1 MMSYPITQRMLSSSL
16 KTLSL
21 SEIKVISNGIKEL
34 EIAGTT
40 EITAIKQTHITQLT
54 INLQKTHKNSR
65 SNEKAEIAKMLRQK
79 LKLFE
84 RRGSR

>member
-34 EIAGTT
+34 EIAGIT
-40 EITAIKQTHITQLT
+40 EITAIKQTHIAPLT